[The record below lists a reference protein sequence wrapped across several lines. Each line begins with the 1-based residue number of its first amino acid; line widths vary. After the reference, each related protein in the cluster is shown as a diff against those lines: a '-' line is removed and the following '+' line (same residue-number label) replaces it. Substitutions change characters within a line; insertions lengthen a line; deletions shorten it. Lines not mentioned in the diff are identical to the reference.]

1 MPLRAGRLGLATVPT
16 ILTRKG
22 ISEVQLSHTAK
33 STSAVFDDPN
43 LVGSA
48 GLVPVMGLAAKAGLE
63 HLADRLLSVPTDKGA
78 HAGAKVASL
87 VAGMVAGADSIDD
100 LAMLRHGGMT
110 KVFTRIYAP
119 STLGSFLRAF
129 RFGHVRQ
136 LDAIAARFLAGLTE
150 HTALLSGNKTF
161 SADPGYAFVDVDDT
175 VIGVHGHAKQGAGFG
190 YNQIRGLNALLATAT
205 VVGAAPVIV
214 AQRLRKGS
222 CASARGGRR
231 LVADAVKT
239 TRRLLPP
246 GTPVLVRMDSA
257 FYGRNTVHAVLAGGA
272 AVSVTTRMDPRV
284 KAGIASITDDA
295 WTAIEYT
302 DAVFD
307 DSSGQWI
314 SRAEVAEI
322 AFTAFAAQPKT
333 DQVPGRLIV
342 RRIPDF
348 QAEKHRAASQD
359 GLFDVWRFHAFFTT
373 TDPAVLDT
381 VTADKTHRR
390 HAIIEQVHADLKNSA
405 LAHLPSGVF
414 TANAAWLVLAV
425 IAFNLTRAAAT
436 IAAPVLAR
444 ATTATVRRTLIQI
457 PCRIATR
464 ARRIIMH
471 LPRDWPWQTAWTQLN
486 LRVGDPP
493 AAVTN

>member
-1 MPLRAGRLGLATVPT
+1 
-16 ILTRKG
+16 
-22 ISEVQLSHTAK
+22 VQLSHTAK

-48 GLVPVMGLAAKAGLE
+48 GLVPVMRLAARAGLGD
-63 HLADRLLSVPTDKGA
+63 LADRSLSVPTDKGA
-78 HAGAKVASL
+78 NAGAKVASL

-100 LAMLRHGGMT
+100 LAVLRHGGMG
-110 KVFTRIYAP
+110 KLFTRIYAP

-136 LDAIAARFLAGLTE
+136 LDAVAARFLHELTDL
-150 HTALLSGNKTF
+150 TPVVTTS
-161 SADPGYAFVDVDDT
+161 PGFAFVDVDDT

-190 YNQIRGLNALLATAT
+190 YNQIRGLNALLATLT
-205 VVGAAPVIV
+205 VAEAAPVIV

-222 CASARGGRR
+222 CASARGAKR

-239 TRRLLPP
+239 ARRILQP
-246 GTPVLVRMDSA
+246 GTPVLLRMDSA
-257 FYGRNTVHAVLAGGA
+257 FYGRHSVHAALAGGA
-272 AVSVTTRMDPRV
+272 QVSVTTRMDSRV
-284 KAGIASITDDA
+284 KATIANIPEDA
-295 WTAIEYT
+295 WTTIEYT

-307 DSSGQWI
+307 NTSGQWI

-322 AFTAFAAQPKT
+322 AFTAFAAQPQA

-348 QAEKHRAASQD
+348 QAETHRAAGQD

-373 TDPAVLDT
+373 TDATLLDT
-381 VTADKTHRR
+381 VAADKVHRR

-436 IAAPVLAR
+436 LAAPSASELAR
-444 ATTATVRRTLIQI
+444 ATTATVRRKLIQI
-457 PCRIATR
+457 PCRIATS
-464 ARRIIMH
+464 ARRMTLH
-471 LPRDWPWQTAWTQLN
+471 LPQDWPWQAAWTQLN
-486 LRVGDPP
+486 DRVADPP
-493 AAVTN
+493 STVTS